1 MLLDIRKDA
10 ESIYSLIAWL
20 ETKGRRARYSY
31 AQSHALTRA
40 EQGCA
45 LVQYFSDKF
54 GRPMYVDDTSY
65 GEMIPRMGIPA
76 VGTLRPLPRGF
87 DALAKGGLDRN
98 DWTFGKMLTRA
109 RKMAGR

>member
-20 ETKGRRARYSY
+20 ETKGARTRYSY
-31 AQSHALTRA
+31 AQSHAHPTGGP
-40 EQGCA
+40 GCA

-87 DALAKGGLDRN
+87 DALAKGGLDPK

-109 RKMAGR
+109 RKVVGR